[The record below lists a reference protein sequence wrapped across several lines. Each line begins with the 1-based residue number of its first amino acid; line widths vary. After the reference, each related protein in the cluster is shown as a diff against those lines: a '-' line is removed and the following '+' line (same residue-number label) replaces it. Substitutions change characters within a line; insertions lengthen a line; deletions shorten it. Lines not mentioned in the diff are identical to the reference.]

1 MGFEQNK
8 LVAIAMRKR
17 FEQNEVVHVIRM
29 IRQVTNF
36 LQNGFYKSIMFYN
49 VAVKL
54 KKKINKAH
62 SHIPLYV

>member
-17 FEQNEVVHVIRM
+17 SEQNEVVHVIRM

-49 VAVKL
+49 VAVKF
-54 KKKINKAH
+54 KKK
-62 SHIPLYV
+62 